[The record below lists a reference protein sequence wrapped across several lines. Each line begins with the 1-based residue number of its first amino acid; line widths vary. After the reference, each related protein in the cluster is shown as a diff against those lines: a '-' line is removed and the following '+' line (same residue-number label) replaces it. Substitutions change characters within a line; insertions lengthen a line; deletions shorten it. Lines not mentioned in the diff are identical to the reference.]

1 MCSSSNGILFLQTI
15 LRYVF
20 YFIFMKIN
28 KSQADISSVLL
39 SSSSLPPSPEGTTKM
54 ISRVSFQSSFLQ
66 FYFISIQTSM
76 TILCSVFIARVILIV
91 FYTCFCVQLNF
102 LSSSIISIYKE
113 KSDSFILT
121 TLWYSNLQLFNI
133 FICPQIDIM
142 LFPIFSVL
150 KTVLPHT
157 SLRIYRTRIMLI
169 GKHLK
174 SLITPMSTI

>member
-1 MCSSSNGILFLQTI
+1 
-15 LRYVF
+15 
-20 YFIFMKIN
+20 
-28 KSQADISSVLL
+28 
-39 SSSSLPPSPEGTTKM
+39 
-54 ISRVSFQSSFLQ
+54 
-66 FYFISIQTSM
+66 M

-91 FYTCFCVQLNF
+91 SYILLLCAAQFFVEFNH
-102 LSSSIISIYKE
+102 IYIERKV
-113 KSDSFILT
+113 DLFILT

-157 SLRIYRTRIMLI
+157 SLCIYRTRIMLL